1 MGVTH
6 LQWFL
11 KKNPECCWAVDIKQL
26 AEGYRSETGKEPIIL
41 VDGTNCFYN
50 LYDFSRGDWLL
61 GGQLLPFRKTL
72 EHFVSCFKDIGV
84 ELIFYF
90 DSYITPQK
98 IDAWKDRQKT
108 RVKEQKDIFSSLRE
122 GVLPKD
128 RLMPPLL
135 GACGR
140 FLLKYV
146 LRCKVMLSLG
156 ECDEEMARYARDKDV
171 FAILSQDTDFVIHE
185 GARYYLAMRSLDL
198 KTMTTLT
205 YSRLGLAKT
214 LSLKPEQLPLL
225 ATLMGNDIIP
235 YDLVQP
241 FHDIICLGRSFDIS
255 NRVKKLANFVKS
267 QQKGRLLLEN
277 LPEISFLV
285 FGHPFKTNDLKQSI
299 MSYKS
304 NTSDLLEDTK
314 DWEVLRI
321 ARERHMSCDLPPI
334 LYPVMRGQPYEL
346 RVGIEDLGGDLEP
359 AAKVYLALR
368 QKIYGILFHDDPTG
382 QSTVDEWCVER
393 EELPDQPLKVD
404 VVNVTG
410 DLHPGLLDLWTQ
422 DTPEMNLLR
431 WEIFCRT
438 ISPRLSA
445 ADLDKVPSRLVVPAA
460 ALVRPSLDIIVGGNA
475 WLLLRNSVVILSFSC
490 GQSSLKYNK
499 SFATLVDPPM
509 DLEEWE
515 VLAYISQAVL
525 MGSMTVEL
533 LCEIHKVSIPDCR
546 FVHVSSLIGRGVT
559 TVQLL
564 LAACGLPMEQRPWP
578 TASHVLSQESHG
590 SLQGK
595 RKEERESHGRL
606 IHIIQ
611 HPPSP
616 SHIPSTCSRPQYTQ
630 SSLHA
635 FSHPTDPRQF
645 PTTAIQWEH
654 LT

>member
-11 KKNPECCWAVDIKQL
+11 RKNPECCWAVDIKQL

-156 ECDEEMARYARDKDV
+156 ECDEEMARYAREKDV

-185 GARYYLAMRSLDL
+185 GARYYLAMRNLDL

-225 ATLMGNDIIP
+225 ATIMGNDIIP
-235 YDLVQP
+235 YDSVQP

-255 NRVKKLANFVKS
+255 NRVKKLANFVKR
-267 QQKGRLLLEN
+267 QQKGQLLLEN
-277 LPEISFLV
+277 LPEISFYV

-304 NTSDLLEDTK
+304 NTSDLPEDTK
-314 DWEVLRI
+314 DWNRTRAI
-321 ARERHMSCDLPPI
+321 CPKIRKTGRCFGS
-334 LYPVMRGQPYEL
+334 PVR
-346 RVGIEDLGGDLEP
+346 
-359 AAKVYLALR
+359 
-368 QKIYGILFHDDPTG
+368 
-382 QSTVDEWCVER
+382 
-393 EELPDQPLKVD
+393 
-404 VVNVTG
+404 
-410 DLHPGLLDLWTQ
+410 
-422 DTPEMNLLR
+422 DT
-431 WEIFCRT
+431 
-438 ISPRLSA
+438 
-445 ADLDKVPSRLVVPAA
+445 
-460 ALVRPSLDIIVGGNA
+460 
-475 WLLLRNSVVILSFSC
+475 
-490 GQSSLKYNK
+490 
-499 SFATLVDPPM
+499 
-509 DLEEWE
+509 
-515 VLAYISQAVL
+515 
-525 MGSMTVEL
+525 
-533 LCEIHKVSIPDCR
+533 
-546 FVHVSSLIGRGVT
+546 
-559 TVQLL
+559 
-564 LAACGLPMEQRPWP
+564 
-578 TASHVLSQESHG
+578 
-590 SLQGK
+590 
-595 RKEERESHGRL
+595 
-606 IHIIQ
+606 
-611 HPPSP
+611 
-616 SHIPSTCSRPQYTQ
+616 
-630 SSLHA
+630 
-635 FSHPTDPRQF
+635 
-645 PTTAIQWEH
+645 
-654 LT
+654 